1 MAWMSRSLRL
11 PLAMMLI
18 AAVPLMAV
26 GQDGADAVESPAIP
40 PGQEDLLLD
49 MLGKGASLPGGCQ
62 IRDGRVRY
70 TVVEVSYTC
79 SLGDV
84 VVELAHSSEALESE
98 VQTRQFALSVLEG
111 SAPTSLIDVLSTR
124 ILEREDGFEWVIAP
138 EADGDEAP

>member
-1 MAWMSRSLRL
+1 MSRSLRL
-11 PLAMMLI
+11 PLSLAMMLL
-18 AAVPLMAV
+18 AAVPITAV
-26 GQDGADAVESPAIP
+26 GQDDPGAAESPAIP

-62 IRDGRVRY
+62 IRDGRVRH

-79 SLGDV
+79 GLGDV
-84 VVELAHSSEALESE
+84 VVELAHSSETLESE

-111 SAPTSLIDVLSTR
+111 SAPTSLIDVLSSR

>member
-1 MAWMSRSLRL
+1 MSRYLRL

-18 AAVPLMAV
+18 AAVPFTAFA
-26 GQDGADAVESPAIP
+26 QDVTDAVESPAIP

-62 IRDGRVRY
+62 IRDGRVQH
-70 TVVEVSYTC
+70 TVVEVSYAC
-79 SLGDV
+79 KLGEV
-84 VVELAHSSEALESE
+84 VVELAHSSAALESE

-124 ILEREDGFEWVIAP
+124 ILEREDSFEWVLAP
-138 EADGDEAP
+138 EAASDEAP